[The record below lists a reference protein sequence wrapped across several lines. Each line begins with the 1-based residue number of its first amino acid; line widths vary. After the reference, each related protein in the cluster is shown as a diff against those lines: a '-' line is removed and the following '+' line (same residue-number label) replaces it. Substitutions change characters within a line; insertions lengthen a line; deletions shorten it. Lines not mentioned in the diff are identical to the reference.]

1 MTARRASICRRYRF
15 QQIENQHLIGHSIER
30 QLFAHRRIISQ
41 VIQHAS
47 TVLRRRMLCRATISC
62 AKCTRRI
69 YPNVDGI
76 RNSIRVLSLTN
87 ERFGRLKAEELIDDR
102 SVRKLEKESLF

>member
-1 MTARRASICRRYRF
+1 LPGYDFMRKMY
-15 QQIENQHLIGHSIER
+15 
-30 QLFAHRRIISQ
+30 
-41 VIQHAS
+41 
-47 TVLRRRMLCRATISC
+47 
-62 AKCTRRI
+62 TRRI
-69 YPNVDGI
+69 HPNVDGI